1 MTGLLSE
8 RLAALGLSLPAAQ
21 APVAS
26 YVPARRHAGLLYLSG
41 HVSRADGRV
50 VSGIVGGDIEL
61 ATAVQLA
68 RAIAL
73 DILASAAAAMGSVD
87 AVAGVVRLT
96 GYVRSAPGFDGQPI
110 VVNGA
115 SDVLVELLG
124 EAGRHARSAVG
135 VSALPLGAALEI
147 EAILEVCD

>member
-1 MTGLLSE
+1 MTVLSE
-8 RLAALGLSLPAAQ
+8 RLAALGLSLPPAQ
-21 APVAS
+21 PPVAS
-26 YVPARRHAGLLYLSG
+26 YVSARRHADLLYLSG

-50 VSGIVGGDIEL
+50 VSGIVGDDVDL

-73 DILASAAAAMGSVD
+73 DILASAAAALGSID
-87 AVAGVVRLT
+87 AVVGVVRLT
-96 GYVRSAPGFDGQPI
+96 GYVRSAPGFDGQPV

-115 SDVLVELLG
+115 SDAFVELLG

-135 VSALPLGAALEI
+135 VSELPLGAAVEI
-147 EAILEVCD
+147 EAILEVRD

>member
-1 MTGLLSE
+1 MTVLSE
-8 RLAALGLSLPAAQ
+8 RLAALGLSLPPAQ
-21 APVAS
+21 PPVAN
-26 YVPARRHAGLLYLSG
+26 YVSARRHDDLLYLSG

-50 VSGIVGGDIEL
+50 VSGIVGGDVDL

-73 DILASAAAAMGSVD
+73 DILASAAAALGSID
-87 AVAGVVRLT
+87 AVVGVVRLT
-96 GYVRSAPGFDGQPI
+96 GYVRSAPGFDGQPV

-115 SDVLVELLG
+115 SDVFVELLG

-135 VSALPLGAALEI
+135 VSELPLGAAVEI
-147 EAILEVCD
+147 EAILEVRD